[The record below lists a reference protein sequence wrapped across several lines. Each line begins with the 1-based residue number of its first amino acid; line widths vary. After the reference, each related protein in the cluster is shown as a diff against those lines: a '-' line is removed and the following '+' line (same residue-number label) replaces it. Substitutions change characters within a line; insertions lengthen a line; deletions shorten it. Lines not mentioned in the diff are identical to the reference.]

1 MAVYQEFD
9 KNGKLIKTKDG
20 RSWIFRVYYID
31 DDGIRQ
37 QKKSKRYMTNA
48 IARKEERD
56 FLNKVD
62 AKEQV
67 DKSNWTFKDLYTSYY
82 DYKTNIEK
90 VKDTTFDTYY
100 NRVPHLQYLDDIKL

>member
-90 VKDTTFDTYY
+90 QNKQAPVEVHCIIYCVFFF
-100 NRVPHLQYLDDIKL
+100 I